1 MITKLSEMNY
11 EATRVIFV
19 DSAGFSKGN
28 EKAMAFADR
37 SRAFR
42 KQTQGSA
49 DRGERLFAGVV
60 LSVLIATL
68 GVRNALP
75 IEALAPAIATLL
87 FVLGGASAGVALLW
101 RRNQART
108 MWFDIAGMLTF
119 VGVAVS
125 VLIEPDQMVRL
136 FIQSDQPD

>member
-1 MITKLSEMNY
+1 ML
-11 EATRVIFV
+11 
-19 DSAGFSKGN
+19 
-28 EKAMAFADR
+28 
-37 SRAFR
+37 
-42 KQTQGSA
+42 
-49 DRGERLFAGVV
+49 AGV
-60 LSVLIATL
+60 LFCALIATL

-75 IEALAPAIATLL
+75 IDALAPAIATLL
-87 FVLGGASAGVALLW
+87 FVLGGATAGVALLW
-101 RRNQART
+101 RRNRACT

>member
-1 MITKLSEMNY
+1 M
-11 EATRVIFV
+11 R
-19 DSAGFSKGN
+19 
-28 EKAMAFADR
+28 KAMAFADR

-42 KQTQGSA
+42 KQAQGSA
-49 DRGERLFAGVV
+49 DRGERLLAGV
-60 LSVLIATL
+60 LLCALIATL
-68 GVRNALP
+68 AVRNALP

-87 FVLGGASAGVALLW
+87 FVLGGATAGVALLW
-101 RRNQART
+101 RRNQARM

-136 FIQSDQPD
+136 FIQSNQPD

>member
-1 MITKLSEMNY
+1 
-11 EATRVIFV
+11 
-19 DSAGFSKGN
+19 
-28 EKAMAFADR
+28 MAFADR

-42 KQTQGSA
+42 KQAQGSP
-49 DRGERLFAGVV
+49 DRGERLFAVV
-60 LSVLIATL
+60 LLCALIATL
-68 GVRNALP
+68 GLRNALP

-101 RRNQART
+101 RHNRARM

-136 FIQSDQPD
+136 FIHSDQPD